1 MKWLAPGLSKSAR
14 AGTIVD
20 VPTFL
25 VVNYKNETMAT
36 NKTAKEVGLAFINAL
51 NSEDFDTAAGYLA
64 DDMVFDGVMGKRN
77 GAEAYIADMQKMK
90 FKYDVQKAFEDD
102 NDVCLLYDIDMS
114 GKATIFTCGW
124 YHISRGKI
132 KS

>member
-1 MKWLAPGLSKSAR
+1 
-14 AGTIVD
+14 
-20 VPTFL
+20 
-25 VVNYKNETMAT
+25 MAT